1 MQMILLTVPEVAE
14 TMKVSQ
20 STVRRMIR
28 RGLITAY
35 KLGDRGQLRIKEDDV
50 EQYVESRRV
59 RVENTPAPNPVV
71 METDE

>member
-1 MQMILLTVPEVAE
+1 
-14 TMKVSQ
+14 
-20 STVRRMIR
+20 MIR

-35 KLGDRGQLRIKEDDV
+35 KLGDSGQPRIKEDDI

-59 RVENTPAPNPVV
+59 RVENTPALNPVV